1 MNPVQSASNP
11 PSSAHR
17 APARATALAAR
28 VAGLALACVLLAG
41 CGTVRGWFGGGKDA
55 TAPAPL
61 VEFAA
66 TAQPALLWSA
76 RAGKGEGRIGAG
88 QGPAIADGRVFA
100 AAVHGGVHAFDLET
114 GAPAWHAPSDLRLS
128 GGPGVGDGLVVAG
141 GLDGDVLALD
151 AATGA
156 ERWRAKVG
164 NEVIAAP
171 AIGQGLVLV
180 RSNDGRLTAFDAATG
195 QRRWFWSGD
204 LPALT
209 VRGNGAPLLVP
220 GLAIV
225 GTDGGGL
232 VAVALQDGRA
242 LWDQQVAQPEG
253 RTDLERM
260 ADVDGTPVLD
270 GVTVFASSYKG
281 QTIAVDGRN
290 GQPLWVRDSGGAGQI
305 GDGGDRIVLADPQ
318 GTVWALDKAG
328 GSALWQQP
336 GLARRR
342 PGGAAV
348 HAGHAVVG
356 DYDGYLHWLR
366 LTDGEFAARTRVGK
380 AAIRSA
386 PRVSGD
392 VLVVQDIDGR
402 LSAYR
407 LR

>member
-1 MNPVQSASNP
+1 MNPVQAASNP
-11 PSSAHR
+11 IP
-17 APARATALAAR
+17 PRATAPNRPAR
-28 VAGLALACVLLAG
+28 RVLRTAGVLLACAVVAG
-41 CGTVRGWFGGGKDA
+41 CGTVRGWFGDDDDA
-55 TAPAPL
+55 NAPAPL
-61 VEFAA
+61 VEFAQV
-66 TAQPALLWSA
+66 AQPALLWSA
-76 RAGKGEGRIGAG
+76 SAGKGEGRIGAR
-88 QGPAIADGRVFA
+88 QGPSIADGRVYA
-100 AAVHGGVHAFDLET
+100 AAIHGGVRAFDLES
-114 GAPAWHAPSDLRLS
+114 GAVAWHAPSDLRLS
-128 GGPGVGDGLVVAG
+128 GGPGVGEGLVVAG

-151 AATGA
+151 AATGQ
-156 ERWRAKVG
+156 ERWRAKVP

-180 RSNDGRLTAFDAATG
+180 RSNDGRLTAFDAASG
-195 QRRWFWSGD
+195 QRRWFWTGD

-220 GLAIV
+220 GLAIL

-232 VAVALQDGRA
+232 VAVTLQDGRE
-242 LWDQQVAQPEG
+242 LWQQQVAQPEG

-260 ADVDGTPVLD
+260 ADVDGTPLLD

-290 GQPLWVRDSGGAGQI
+290 GQPMWVRDSGGAGQL

-318 GTVWALDKAG
+318 GSVWALDKAS

-336 GLARRR
+336 GLARRKL
-342 PGGAAV
+342 GGAAV

-356 DYDGYLHWLR
+356 DFDGYLHWLQ
-366 LTDGEFAARTRVGK
+366 LADGEFAARTRVGG

-386 PRVSGD
+386 PRVAGD

-402 LSAYR
+402 VSAYR